1 MIRLIL
7 LLLLAVITSISIQL
21 QTVSAQ
27 NVLTLEEAVQQGLEN
42 NYNIQIS
49 RNLLEQAS
57 NNRSLGNAGFFP
69 VVGASASRVETM
81 EDSDQEFAD
90 GSVQENRDARNTST
104 NAAVE
109 LNWTLFDG
117 LRMFAGYNRLGVL
130 EEISDEEL
138 RLSMENLITDI
149 ALQYFEI
156 VRISEQVINLESNLE
171 VSQERIEIEEAKVEI
186 GSGSEYDL
194 LQARSDLNEDRSAR
208 FRELNRLSEAK
219 ISLNELLARDPHTE
233 YDVSRNISLNR
244 FLSQE
249 ELYQKL
255 MAENAE
261 LSLARLQKDI
271 TRYEIRELRGER
283 YPEISFNS
291 SYYYDRA
298 ENDGGFFRFNEARGL
313 RVGLTAR
320 INIFDGFNTNRRVQ
334 NAHINRKNA
343 ELAYES
349 DKLRLESQF
358 LATFRTYQ
366 NSLELL
372 DLEEENFVNAEET
385 LDIALERFRL
395 GSISSLEF
403 REAQR
408 TLLAAED
415 RLVSAR
421 FEAKVAET
429 ALLNLSGELELL
441 FQ

>member
-1 MIRLIL
+1 MIRFIL
-7 LLLLAVITSISIQL
+7 PLLLAIIFSLFVQKQS
-21 QTVSAQ
+21 VSAQ
-27 NVLTLEEAVQQGLEN
+27 NVLTLDEAIQSGLEN

-49 RNLLEQAS
+49 RNLQEQSA
-57 NNRSLGNAGFFP
+57 NNRTIGNAGFLP
-69 VVGASASRVETM
+69 VIGLNASRVETV

-90 GSVQENRDARNTST
+90 GSVQENRGAQNTST

-109 LNWTLFDG
+109 LNWTIFDG
-117 LRMFAGYNRLGVL
+117 LRMFAGYDRLGTL
-130 EEISDEEL
+130 EEIGDEEL
-138 RLSMENLITDI
+138 RLNMENLIANI
-149 ALQYFEI
+149 ALQYYEI
-156 VRISEQVINLESNLE
+156 VRVSEQVRNLESNLE
-171 VSQERIEIEEAKVEI
+171 VSRERIEIEEAKVEI

-194 LQARSDLNEDRSAR
+194 LQARSDLNEDRSAH
-208 FRELNRLSEAK
+208 FRELNRLSEVK
-219 ISLNELLARDPHTE
+219 IALNELLARDPYTE
-233 YDVSRNISLNR
+233 YDVSRNLSINR
-244 FLSQE
+244 LLSQE
-249 ELYQKL
+249 EMYQKL

-271 TRYEIRELRGER
+271 TTHELREIRGER
-283 YPEISFNS
+283 FPEISLNS
-291 SYYYDRA
+291 AYYYDRA
-298 ENDGGFFRFNEARGL
+298 ENDGGFFRFNEARGF
-313 RVGLTAR
+313 RVGITAS

-334 NAHINRKNA
+334 NAHIDRKNA

-349 DKLRLESQF
+349 DKLRLESEF

-415 RLVSAR
+415 RLVNAR

-429 ALLNLSGELELL
+429 SLLNLSGDLETLV
-441 FQ
+441 Q